1 MNIHSKY
8 SIIYLYI
15 KYRHTSKRLATMPT
29 RLFPLNAR
37 MFNISN
43 TKNVINHI
51 SGLKDENLVII
62 SIDANKKHLCQNKFT
77 IKVLENIV
85 LNGTYLNIIR
95 AIYAPYSQHH
105 LKWRKLETILLKS

>member
-37 MFNISN
+37 MSDISN

-62 SIDANKKHLCQNKFT
+62 SIDANKKPMTEQIHNKSLGEYSS
-77 IKVLENIV
+77 KWNI
-85 LNGTYLNIIR
+85 
-95 AIYAPYSQHH
+95 PQHN
-105 LKWRKLETILLKS
+105 KSYICTLQPISS